1 MRGWELASPES
12 SAVMAWVPAERVA
25 LEQVAAAL
33 ASGTAVQSA
42 VPPSRKVTVPVGVPE
57 DPETLAVNVTWLP
70 AVLGLLEEA
79 SECSRRCRRR
89 IDGEIMARL
98 DLGALD
104 GRLGLR
110 EQ

>member
-1 MRGWELASPES
+1 
-12 SAVMAWVPAERVA
+12 MAWVPAERVA

-42 VPPSRKVTVPVGVPE
+42 VPPSRKVTVPVGVPD

-79 SECSRRCRRR
+79 SEIEGSTFGDDTVKAYDAIVPMR
-89 IDGEIMARL
+89 
-98 DLGALD
+98 GAEWAPVAS
-104 GRLGLR
+104 GASWPSAAKA
-110 EQ
+110 